1 MAKYPGTTFASYPT
15 KIMILNVRVFCSY
28 HKFQISLEVL
38 LKSYTAL

>member
-15 KIMILNVRVFCSY
+15 KIMILNVHVFCSY